1 MGVLLFPRSHD
12 DFTAIV
18 DLPAGRHEYKFFV
31 DGQWLHDPNEV
42 TTVYHSISLC
52 GITHTPTLLPLF
64 LLSVSCSHQEAADNG
79 LGSYNNVVNVSK
91 KEFDAYFETWDI
103 TSSEKGTFTHTPLT
117 LSPFTHTPHTHSSHT
132 HPSHSH
138 PSHTSLTLSPFTHT
152 HPSHTGIP
160 QSYTPHILSLYHP
173 PRKVQSSRLVL
184 SDTASP

>member
-79 LGSYNNVVNVSK
+79 LGSYNNVVNVTK

-117 LSPFTHTPHTHSSHT
+117 LTLHTYIPHTLT
-132 HPSHSH
+132 L
-138 PSHTSLTLSPFTHT
+138 HTSLTLSPFTHT